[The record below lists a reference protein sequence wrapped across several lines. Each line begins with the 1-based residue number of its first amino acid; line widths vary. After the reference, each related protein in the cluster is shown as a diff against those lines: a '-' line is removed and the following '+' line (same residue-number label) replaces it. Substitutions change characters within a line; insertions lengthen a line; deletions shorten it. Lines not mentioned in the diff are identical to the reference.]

1 MYQDDYYRYTTSFHH
16 PVHVKS
22 RMVRTAHTGFAPSP
36 TIARESYKGTRVLMH
51 LIGGKWQPVDGRYVK
66 MKMGNLEVNIL
77 CHNTDKDPPKNY
89 KIG

>member
-22 RMVRTAHTGFAPSP
+22 RMVRTAHTGLSPTP
-36 TIARESYKGTRVLMH
+36 TIARESYRGTRVLMIH
-51 LIGGKWQPVDGRYVK
+51 KDGKFIPVDGRFVK
-66 MKMGNLEVNIL
+66 VKMGNLEVNIL
-77 CHNTDKDPPKNY
+77 CHDTDKDPPKNY